1 MAVILTY
8 NFHQYHEWEITA
20 RALKK
25 KGRNFRKSAQL
36 NGQLFIRHNLVETVS
51 VQQLHSTLVTLAWP
65 IVLPWNPARHRWIWW
80 LSPRLKFHAKVCVH
94 GHQGQPF
101 PGAPSL
107 HCESESVGRL
117 GWAGELQGH
126 NNLWLIS
133 GQYYEKMCVSKW
145 PEWEIAVLS
154 FVSYYRFWKSFAFS
168 FTAK

>member
-1 MAVILTY
+1 MNEKLQ
-8 NFHQYHEWEITA
+8 HGHS
-20 RALKK
+20 KK
-25 KGRNFRKSAQL
+25 KGQNFRKSAAQL

-133 GQYYEKMCVSKW
+133 GQYYEEIVCFKMARVRNSRTLFVKVQIF
-145 PEWEIAVLS
+145 WEGHKNLAHLPL
-154 FVSYYRFWKSFAFS
+154 FFWHYL
-168 FTAK
+168 